1 MFLAHGVMFFKQK
14 LDVFQVDDKALF
26 QGTVLFSHQTLVS
39 FGKEFDE
46 CWCYGKKMAFGTR
59 QFGVQI
65 LPQLFTAIWPL

>member
-1 MFLAHGVMFFKQK
+1 MFLARSVIFSSAVG
-14 LDVFQVDDKALF
+14 DKALF

-65 LPQLFTAIWPL
+65 LAQLFTAICLL